1 MINPGRC
8 TGGGPLAER
17 LPTKGTD
24 QTSTHVW
31 PVAGS
36 LFMQAWLSA
45 HIPASNTEK
54 KNKPLFCLTHSF
66 IQPGAR
72 KPTRYERFNT
82 EQADMLLLSKTF
94 HSTKKISEATEH
106 PRASV
111 YLAPMLCQVLQIHRS
126 AYGHCLQEAYHLTD
140 FSAQCLGSVT
150 DLSAKYQTETS
161 RSDSGLRYATPFTRI
176 NI

>member
-8 TGGGPLAER
+8 TGGEPLAER

-54 KNKPLFCLTHSF
+54 KNQPLFCLIHSF

-72 KPTRYERFNT
+72 KPTKYERFNT

-111 YLAPMLCQVLQIHRS
+111 YLAPMLCQVLQIQRS

-140 FSAQCLGSVT
+140 FSAQCLGSV
-150 DLSAKYQTETS
+150 Q
-161 RSDSGLRYATPFTRI
+161 I
-176 NI
+176 